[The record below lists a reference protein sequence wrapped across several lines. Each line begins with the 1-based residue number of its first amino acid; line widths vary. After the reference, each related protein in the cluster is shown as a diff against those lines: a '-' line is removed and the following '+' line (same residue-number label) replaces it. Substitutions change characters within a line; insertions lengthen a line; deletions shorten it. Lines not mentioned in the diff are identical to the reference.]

1 MGPVGAAPQSCPG
14 WQGPRRTL
22 PRGMGHQAAGF
33 GPSTPVCALL
43 LLAGWG
49 SAPEVCCARCLASSC
64 FMRAGLP
71 EPGTGMVQLAVTLGM
86 PTLPPASEL
95 GRMCCWAAL
104 RLGTQ
109 TLSAL
114 PGPGHLLGYPSGGP
128 GLPQVCPK
136 SGWYGQ
142 SPRF

>member
-1 MGPVGAAPQSCPG
+1 MGPMGAAPQSCPG
-14 WQGPRRTL
+14 RQGPCRTR
-22 PRGMGHQAAGF
+22 PQGMGHQAAGF

-86 PTLPPASEL
+86 PTRP
-95 GRMCCWAAL
+95 
-104 RLGTQ
+104 GTQ
-109 TLSAL
+109 TPSTL

-136 SGWYGQ
+136 SGWCGE